1 MATTHRHAPAG
12 RESVTVRRAR
22 DLHLNILL
30 LAQRALD
37 DLEAICRAHGVT
49 HAQYVALWTLCLA
62 DDPEAGVAVGAV
74 ADGRLN
80 RASDATRLVDR
91 LVNAGLAERLRN
103 PADGRSVLVRATSE
117 GHRRFAAITPE
128 IQRYH
133 ATQFSGL
140 SAGEIA
146 EFSRLAGAAVW
157 NTAAARNYLL

>member
-1 MATTHRHAPAG
+1 MARRGSAGEPGREPAG
-12 RESVTVRRAR
+12 VRRAR

-37 DLEAICRAHGVT
+37 DLEVICRDHGVT

-62 DDPEAGVAVGAV
+62 DDPTAGVPVGAV

-91 LVNAGLAERLRN
+91 LVKAGLAERVRN
-103 PADGRSVLVRATSE
+103 PLDGRGVLVRATSE
-117 GHRRFAAITPE
+117 GRRRFEALTPE

-133 ATQFSGL
+133 ATQFASL
-140 SAGEIA
+140 TPEEVA
-146 EFSRLAGAAVW
+146 EFARLAGAALW
-157 NTAAARNYLL
+157 NTPAQR

>member
-1 MATTHRHAPAG
+1 MARRGSAGTSGREPAG
-12 RESVTVRRAR
+12 VRRAR

-37 DLEAICRAHGVT
+37 DLEAICRDHGVT

-62 DDPEAGVAVGAV
+62 DDPTAGVPVGAV

-91 LVNAGLAERLRN
+91 LVKAGLAERVRN
-103 PADGRSVLVRATSE
+103 PLDGRGVLVRATSE
-117 GHRRFAAITPE
+117 GRRRFEAITPE

-133 ATQFSGL
+133 ATQFASL
-140 SAGEIA
+140 STDEIA
-146 EFSRLAGAAVW
+146 EFARLAGAAVW
-157 NTAAARNYLL
+157 NTSTER

>member
-1 MATTHRHAPAG
+1 MDRGSDRAMPG
-12 RESVTVRRAR
+12 REPSRVRRAR

-37 DLEAICRAHGVT
+37 DLEAICRVHGVT

-62 DDPEAGVAVGAV
+62 DDPSAGVPVGAV

-91 LVNAGLAERLRN
+91 LVRAGLAEKVRN
-103 PADGRSVLVRATSE
+103 PSDGRGVLVRATAE
-117 GHRRFAAITPE
+117 GRRRFEAITPE

-133 ATQFSGL
+133 ATQFASL
-140 SAGEIA
+140 SSA
-146 EFSRLAGAAVW
+146 EVDEFARLAGTAVW
-157 NTAAARNYLL
+157 SPVERPDT

>member
-1 MATTHRHAPAG
+1 MATKRTRASTD
-12 RESVTVRRAR
+12 RESPSIRRAR

-37 DLEAICRAHGVT
+37 DLEHICRAHGVT

-62 DDPEAGVAVGAV
+62 DDPDAGIPVGAV

-91 LVNAGLAERLRN
+91 LVRAGLAERLRN
-103 PADGRSVLVRATSE
+103 PADGRGVLVRATAM
-117 GHRRFAAITPE
+117 GHRRFTAITPE

-133 ATQFSGL
+133 ATQFASL
-140 SAGEIA
+140 SAPEIA

-157 NTAAARNYLL
+157 NAPTR

>member
-1 MATTHRHAPAG
+1 MARGGSAGASGREPAG
-12 RESVTVRRAR
+12 VRRAR

-37 DLEAICRAHGVT
+37 DLEAICREHGVT

-62 DDPEAGVAVGAV
+62 DDPTAGVPVGAV

-91 LVNAGLAERLRN
+91 LVKAGLAERVRN
-103 PADGRSVLVRATSE
+103 PLDGRGVLVRATAE
-117 GHRRFAAITPE
+117 GRRRFEATTPE

-133 ATQFSGL
+133 ATQFASL
-140 SAGEIA
+140 TPEEVA
-146 EFSRLAGAAVW
+146 EFARLAGAAVW
-157 NTAAARNYLL
+157 NTTIER